1 MQNSMEVPSKAKKG
15 LDYCYQEGWG
25 GDVGEIEKVKKWGK
39 EEVAGFYISLMI
51 TLYTHTQI

>member
-1 MQNSMEVPSKAKKG
+1 MH
-15 LDYCYQEGWG
+15 YFCQEGWG

-39 EEVAGFYISLMI
+39 EEVAGFYKSLMI